1 MGRIYD
7 ASFNVVRGSG
17 SGQLNLL
24 LFLSFLG
31 RSKDCHDR

>member
-7 ASFNVVRGSG
+7 ASFNVIRGSG

-31 RSKDCHDR
+31 KNFSLRS